1 MGNQKAGVQFRL
13 QQFLKLMKTV
23 KLNSYAK
30 VNIGLKLLKKR
41 IDGYHDISTIFQ
53 EIDLY
58 DEMTIS
64 RSSNSV
70 LKFSCNVDWLK
81 NDRKNLCVIAY
92 NRIKDLYD
100 IGGVDINLVKNISK
114 GSGLGGGSSNA
125 AAVMKGLRKIFN
137 LELTDKMLEDIGKEI
152 GADVPFFIRG
162 ATQIGEG
169 IGEKL
174 SDIKYTIGGSFLII
188 TPNIPIDTK
197 WAYSQ
202 IKNVLDNAASSTKF
216 SDLFCGKTIS
226 LDTLKFFEND
236 FESVVF
242 PTYPEIGAIKSE
254 LIALGAKFASLS
266 GSGST
271 VFGIFDDNV
280 KISKAFSHFSPMHKT
295 HIAHPV

>member
-1 MGNQKAGVQFRL
+1 
-13 QQFLKLMKTV
+13 MKTV

-30 VNIGLKLLKKR
+30 VNIGLKLLQKR
-41 IDGYHDISTIFQ
+41 IDGYHDISTVFQ

-58 DEMTIS
+58 DEITIS
-64 RSSNSV
+64 KSSDSA
-70 LKFSCNVDWLK
+70 LEFSSNVDWLK
-81 NDRKNLCVIAY
+81 NDQQNLCVTAY
-92 NRIKDLYD
+92 NLIKNLYN

-114 GSGLGGGSSNA
+114 GSGLGSGSSNA
-125 AAVMKGLRKIFN
+125 ATVMKGLRQIFN
-137 LELTDKMLEDIGKEI
+137 LKIADTELEKISVEI

-174 SDIKYTIGGSFLII
+174 SDVKCTIGGSFLII
-188 TPNIPIDTK
+188 TPDISIDTK

-202 IKNVLDNAASSTKF
+202 IKNVLDKAASPTKF
-216 SDLFCGKTIS
+216 SDSFCGKTIS

-271 VFGIFDDNV
+271 VFGIFDDNAKV
-280 KISKAFSHFSPMHKT
+280 NKAFSHFSPMHKT

>member
-1 MGNQKAGVQFRL
+1 
-13 QQFLKLMKTV
+13 MKTV
-23 KLNSYAK
+23 KINSYAK
-30 VNIGLKLLKKR
+30 VNIGLKLLHKR
-41 IDGYHDISTIFQ
+41 IDGYYDISTVFQ
-53 EIDLY
+53 EVDLY
-58 DEMTIS
+58 DEITIS
-64 RSSNSV
+64 KSSSGA
-70 LKFSCNVDWLK
+70 LEFSSNVDWLK
-81 NDRKNLCVIAY
+81 NNQHNLCVVAY
-92 NRIKDLYD
+92 NCIKGRYD
-100 IGGVDINLVKNISK
+100 IDGVSITLVKNISR
-114 GSGLGGGSSNA
+114 GSGLGSGSSNA
-125 AAVMKGLRKIFN
+125 AAVMKGLRNFFN
-137 LELTDKMLEDIGKEI
+137 LKITDTELEKISIEI

-169 IGEKL
+169 KGEKL
-174 SDIKYTIGGSFLII
+174 SDVECRIDGSFLII
-188 TPNIPIDTK
+188 TPDISIDTK

-271 VFGIFDDNV
+271 VFGIFDDNA
-280 KISKAFSHFSPMHKT
+280 KINKAFSHFSPMHKT
-295 HIAHPV
+295 HIAYPV

>member
-1 MGNQKAGVQFRL
+1 
-13 QQFLKLMKTV
+13 MKTV

-30 VNIGLKLLKKR
+30 VNIGLKLLQKR
-41 IDGYHDISTIFQ
+41 IDGYHDISTVFQ

-58 DEMTIS
+58 DEITVS
-64 RSSNSV
+64 KSSNSA
-70 LKFSCNVDWLK
+70 LKFSSNVDWLK
-81 NDRKNLCVIAY
+81 NDQHNLCVIAY

-114 GSGLGGGSSNA
+114 GSGLGSGSSNA

-137 LELTDKMLEDIGKEI
+137 LKVTDTELEKIGEEI

-174 SDIKYTIGGSFLII
+174 SDIKYTIDGSFLII
-188 TPNIPIDTK
+188 TPNISIDTK

-216 SDLFCGKTIS
+216 SDLFCGKAIS

-271 VFGIFDDNV
+271 VFGIFDDNA
-280 KISKAFSHFSPMHKT
+280 KINKAFSHFSPMHKT
-295 HIAHPV
+295 HVAHPV

>member
-1 MGNQKAGVQFRL
+1 
-13 QQFLKLMKTV
+13 MKTV

-30 VNIGLKLLKKR
+30 VNIGLKLLHKR
-41 IDGYHDISTIFQ
+41 IDGYHDISTVFQ
-53 EIDLY
+53 EVDLY
-58 DEMTIS
+58 DEITIS
-64 RSSNSV
+64 RSSGSA
-70 LKFSCNVDWLK
+70 LAFSSNVDWLK
-81 NDRKNLCVIAY
+81 NDQHNLCVIAY

-114 GSGLGGGSSNA
+114 GSGLGSGSSNA

-137 LELTDKMLEDIGKEI
+137 LEVTDKVLEKIGKEI

-174 SDIKYTIGGSFLII
+174 SDIKYTIDGSFLII
-188 TPNIPIDTK
+188 TPNISIDTK

-216 SDLFCGKTIS
+216 SDLICGKAIS

-254 LIALGAKFASLS
+254 LIALGARFASLS

-271 VFGIFDDNV
+271 VFGIFDDNA
-280 KISKAFSHFSPMHKT
+280 KINKAFSHFSPMHKT

>member
-1 MGNQKAGVQFRL
+1 
-13 QQFLKLMKTV
+13 MKTV

-30 VNIGLKLLKKR
+30 VNIGLKLLHKR
-41 IDGYHDISTIFQ
+41 IDGYHDISTVFQ

-58 DEMTIS
+58 DEITIS
-64 RSSNSV
+64 RSSGST
-70 LKFSCNVDWLK
+70 LAFSSNVDWLK
-81 NDRKNLCVIAY
+81 NDQHNLCVIAY

-114 GSGLGGGSSNA
+114 GSGLGSGSSNA

-137 LELTDKMLEDIGKEI
+137 LEVTDKVLEKIGKEI

-174 SDIKYTIGGSFLII
+174 SDIKYTIDGSFLII
-188 TPNIPIDTK
+188 TPNISIDTK

-271 VFGIFDDNV
+271 VFGIFDDNA
-280 KISKAFSHFSPMHKT
+280 KINKAFSHFSPMHKT